1 MYSLPSSQSA
11 IVLKI
16 HIIINLLSLFKL
28 TNSLSLNT
36 KAKKVLNM
44 HLPVCRWR
52 EWCGLPVINTW
63 GELQGVMPN
72 ATVAEYA
79 ALFEHPGDLDLWSA
93 GISETPVL
101 GECTPAFSKPNRS
114 ASC

>member
-1 MYSLPSSQSA
+1 MQLISQPA
-11 IVLKI
+11 IVLLI
-16 HIIINLLSLFKL
+16 HININLLSLFKL

-63 GELQGVMPN
+63 GDLQGVMPN

-101 GECTPAFSKPNRS
+101 GEYAKEWERYPPPCLSH
-114 ASC
+114 